1 MIKYLKL
8 GIKLFPIF
16 RSITGSGVNE
26 TLKILKKEIKN
37 LKVKKIQ
44 SGTRVYDWKVP
55 PEWNIK
61 DAYVQDKN
69 GKKIIDI
76 KNNNLHLIS
85 YSQPIK
91 KFVTRDEL
99 FERLHFLKNQK
110 SAIPYITSYYNKYW
124 GFCISYNN
132 FIFLKKKYKKKD
144 KFFVKIN
151 SSFKKKGNL
160 TYGELFIEGKSKKEI
175 LISTNICHPSMANNE
190 LSGPLV
196 ATALIK
202 YFSKYK
208 KLSKSIRFLFIPE
221 TIGSIAYIK
230 KNFKNLK
237 KNVIGGYTLSCIGDN
252 RSYSYLYTK
261 YKNSLSDKAAEK
273 AFKKLK
279 IKYKKYLFLKRGSDE
294 RQFNSPGVDLN
305 IGSIMR
311 SRYTTFPEYH
321 TSLDNFDLVSAK
333 GLYGGYSVVKE
344 SIKILMELLPKD
356 TPEVY
361 GIFAKRNP
369 VCRFKC
375 EPFLRKRKLYP
386 ILSFKKYYGNFS
398 DILLNFLQ
406 YADGKNS
413 LEKISRLIKITPKKC
428 LSVYKILSKNNL
440 IKLS

>member
-1 MIKYLKL
+1 MKNLLKL
-8 GIKLFPIF
+8 GKKLFPIF

-26 TLKILKKEIKN
+26 ILKILKKEIKN
-37 LKVKKIQ
+37 LKIKKIQ

-61 DAYVQDKN
+61 DAFVQDKH

-76 KNNNLHLIS
+76 KNNNPHLIS

-91 KFVTRDEL
+91 KFLTRDE
-99 FERLHFLKNQK
+99 FFKRLYFLKNQK
-110 SAIPYITSYYNKYW
+110 NAIPYITSYYNKYW
-124 GFCISYNN
+124 GFCISYSD
-132 FIFLKKKYKKKD
+132 FIYLKKKYKKKD

-160 TYGELFIEGKSKKEI
+160 TYGELFIKGKSKKEI

-202 YFSKYK
+202 HFSKYK

-221 TIGSIAYIK
+221 TIGSISYIK
-230 KNFKNLK
+230 KNFKNLR

-279 IKYKKYLFLKRGSDE
+279 IKYKKYSFLKRGSDE
-294 RQFNSPGVDLN
+294 RQFNSPGVDLD

-321 TSLDNFDLVSAK
+321 TSLDNFNFVNVK
-333 GLYGGYSVVKE
+333 GLYGGFKIVKE
-344 SIKILMELLPKD
+344 SIKTLMELSQN
-356 TPEVY
+356 Y
-361 GIFAKRNP
+361 GKRLQKTKYKKNP
-369 VCRFKC
+369 VYRFKC
-375 EPFLRKRKLYP
+375 EPFLKKRKLYP
-386 ILSFKKYYGNFS
+386 SLSFKKYYGNYS

-406 YADGKNS
+406 YADGTNS
-413 LEKISRLIKITPKKC
+413 LDKISKLIKITPKKN
-428 LSVYKILSKNNL
+428 LEVYKILSKNYL
-440 IKLS
+440 IK

>member
-1 MIKYLKL
+1 MLNYLKL
-8 GIKLFPIF
+8 GIKLFPIY

-37 LKVKKIQ
+37 LKIKKIQ

-61 DAYVQDKN
+61 DAFVQDKH

-91 KFVTRDEL
+91 KFLTKDE
-99 FERLHFLKNQK
+99 FFKRLYFIKNQK
-110 SAIPYITSYYNKYW
+110 KAVPYITSYYNKYW

-132 FIFLKKKYKKKD
+132 FIFFKKKYKKKD
-144 KFFVKIN
+144 KFFVQIN

-160 TYGELFIEGKSKKEI
+160 TYGELFIKGKSKKEI

-230 KNFKNLK
+230 KNFKNLR
-237 KNVIGGYTLSCIGDN
+237 KNVIGGYTLSCIGDE
-252 RSYSYLYTK
+252 RAYSYLYTK
-261 YKNSLSDKAAEK
+261 YKNSLSDKAADK
-273 AFKKLK
+273 AFKKLN
-279 IKYKKYLFLKRGSDE
+279 IKYKKYSFLKRGSDE

-311 SRYTTFPEYH
+311 SRYGTFPEYH
-321 TSLDNFDLVSAK
+321 TSLDNFNFVNAK
-333 GLYGGYSVVKE
+333 GLHGGYKVVRE
-344 SIKILMELLPKD
+344 SIKNLIELSENCGKKIQR
-356 TPEVY
+356 T
-361 GIFAKRNP
+361 KHKNNP
-369 VCRFKC
+369 ICRFKC
-375 EPFLRKRKLYP
+375 EPFLKKRKLYP
-386 ILSFKKYYGNFS
+386 LLSFKKYYVNYS

-406 YADGKNS
+406 YADGTNS
-413 LEKISRLIKITPKKC
+413 LKRISRLIKITPKKN
-428 LSVYKILSKNNL
+428 LGIYKILLKNYL
-440 IKLS
+440 IK